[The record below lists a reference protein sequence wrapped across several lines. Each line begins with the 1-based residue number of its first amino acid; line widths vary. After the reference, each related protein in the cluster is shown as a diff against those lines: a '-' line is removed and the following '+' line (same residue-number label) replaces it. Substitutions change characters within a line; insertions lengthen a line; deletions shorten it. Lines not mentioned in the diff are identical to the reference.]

1 MTDQSN
7 VHQLPAKQ
15 PAKLLTASQQNLAKA
30 QEAVKPA
37 PIAETVASLASCLA
51 LVRPVG
57 MAQGDADEWLR
68 VAARE
73 LAHLPRN
80 MLDYGCSVARKT
92 CTHHGQIV
100 PTIIKTVGEWYEAA
114 QGSLRYAE
122 RQARRDELPGASKDP
137 FQIEWNPSLDELAQI
152 KADVAKALRAD

>member
-1 MTDQSN
+1 MAE
-7 VHQLPAKQ
+7 VHQLPARQ
-15 PAKLLTASQQNLAKA
+15 PDKPLTASQRNLAEARKA
-30 QEAVKPA
+30 VEPA
-37 PIAETVASLASCLA
+37 PIAETVAALATCLA

-80 MLDYGCSVARKT
+80 MLDYGCAVARKT

-100 PTIIKTVGEWYEAA
+100 PTVIKTVGEWYEAV

-122 RQARRDELPGASKDP
+122 RQARRNEPKPADP
-137 FQIEWNPSLDELAQI
+137 FQIDWKPSLDELAQI
-152 KADVAKALRAD
+152 KADVANALRAD

>member
-73 LAHLPRN
+73 IAHLPSE
-80 MLDYGCSVARKT
+80 MLTYGCSVARKN
-92 CTHHGQIV
+92 CTHHGQII
-100 PTIIKTVGEWYEAA
+100 PTIIKTVGEWYEVT
-114 QGSLRYAE
+114 QNRLRMAE
-122 RQARRDELPGASKDP
+122 NAVRREEVQPKADP
-137 FQIEWNPSLDELAQI
+137 FQIEWKPTLNELDQI
-152 KADVAKALRAD
+152 KANVAKALKAH